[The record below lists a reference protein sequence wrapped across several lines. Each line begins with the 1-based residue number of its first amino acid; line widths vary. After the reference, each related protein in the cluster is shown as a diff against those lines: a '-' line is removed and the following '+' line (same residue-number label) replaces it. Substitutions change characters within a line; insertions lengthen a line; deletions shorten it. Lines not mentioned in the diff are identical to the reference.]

1 MTMRTPKPT
10 PPRAARKTSPA
21 PRQASGNWNPDWESF
36 AALDPAWTEKFIPLA
51 MTPAVSGALDTRTVE
66 LIGIAL
72 AACGAPDAG
81 MLRRHVRRALDSG
94 ATRGQIIAVLQLA
107 SLQGLRSLC
116 VGAPILLEELASSPS
131 RAPHAGARKSP
142 AKEPA

>member
-1 MTMRTPKPT
+1 MRTRKPAAPK
-10 PPRAARKTSPA
+10 AARKTSTP

-51 MTPAVSGALDTRTVE
+51 MTPAVSGALDSRTVE

-81 MLRRHVRRALDSG
+81 MLRRHVRRALDAG
-94 ATRGQIIAVLQLA
+94 ATRGQVIAVLQLA

-116 VGAPILLEELASSPS
+116 VGAPILLEELASPSSPAHS
-131 RAPHAGARKSP
+131 GARKP
-142 AKEPA
+142 LAKEPA